1 MTRWMPVLGFYIQGD
16 FGISAVLGE
25 ESDAGVIITHVPG
38 LLRLEWFT
46 DHNGEIPTA
55 FTG

>member
-1 MTRWMPVLGFYIQGD
+1 MPVLGFYIQGD

-25 ESDAGVIITHVPG
+25 ERDASATFLTYSAWSGLLIITIY
-38 LLRLEWFT
+38 
-46 DHNGEIPTA
+46 EIPTA